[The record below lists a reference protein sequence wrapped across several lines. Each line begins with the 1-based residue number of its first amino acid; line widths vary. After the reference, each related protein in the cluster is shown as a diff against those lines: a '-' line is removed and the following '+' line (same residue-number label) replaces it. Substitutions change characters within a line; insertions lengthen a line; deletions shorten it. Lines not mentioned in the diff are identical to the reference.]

1 MKLRK
6 CEKPISYEPRT
17 LFMCFNRAHAQQAL
31 SQRVDELHGAGA
43 AFLFRVH
50 EAPLQPLFKALLFR
64 GF

>member
-1 MKLRK
+1 MSDGLYL
-6 CEKPISYEPRT
+6 CAST
-17 LFMCFNRAHAQQAL
+17 AFVHDDCVHAHQAL
-31 SQRVDELHGAGA
+31 SQRVDEFDGAGA